1 MDPRVVPRVVPRVAP
16 LVAPLVVDRVFRA
29 ADMIDSWVQINV
41 EFGLKQGYVGT
52 FKAVR
57 PYILLLGLGE
67 RLDDAGLRKI
77 KMS

>member
-1 MDPRVVPRVVPRVAP
+1 
-16 LVAPLVVDRVFRA
+16 
-29 ADMIDSWVQINV
+29 MIDSWVQINV

-57 PYILLLGLGE
+57 PYILLLGLTE
-67 RLDDAGLRKI
+67 RLEAAGLRKI